1 MSEEKH
7 AEQAG
12 SVAPKKSGNLK
23 VIIIAVIAALIGA
36 GGALAAFFILGEHP
50 PQAQTPEEQADEGSD
65 ADGHEDKK
73 KKKKKKKKGEGEG
86 EAGAAATYMRLDNL
100 TVNLS
105 GGRDHFLAVSMELK
119 LAEPQAQAHLTE
131 RLPEVKNLVL
141 ITLSAQTPDSLS
153 SVDGKTA
160 LAQKLRD
167 DLNALIDEDEETG
180 VENVFFTQFIIQ

>member
-7 AEQAG
+7 AEEAG
-12 SVAPKKSGNLK
+12 AEAPKKSGKLK
-23 VIIIAVIAALIGA
+23 VIIIAVVAALIGA
-36 GGALAAFFILGEHP
+36 VGAGAAFFLLGEHP
-50 PQAQTPEEQADEGSD
+50 PQAENPDEQADEGGD
-65 ADGHEDKK
+65 AGGQEK
-73 KKKKKKKKGEGEG
+73 KKKKKKKKGEGGGG
-86 EAGAAATYMRLDNL
+86 EHGAAAYMKLDNL

-105 GGRDHFLAVSMELK
+105 GGKDHFLAVSMELK
-119 LAEPQAQAHLTE
+119 LAEPEAQVHLTE

-153 SVDGKTA
+153 SVDGKNA

>member
-7 AEQAG
+7 AEEAG
-12 SVAPKKSGNLK
+12 AEAPKKSGKLK
-23 VIIIAVIAALIGA
+23 VIIIAVVAALIGA
-36 GGALAAFFILGEHP
+36 VGAGAAFFLLGEHP
-50 PQAQTPEEQADEGSD
+50 PQAENPDEQADEGGD
-65 ADGHEDKK
+65 AGGHE
-73 KKKKKKKKGEGEG
+73 KKKKKKKKGEGGGG
-86 EAGAAATYMRLDNL
+86 EHGAAAYMKLDNL

-105 GGRDHFLAVSMELK
+105 GGKDHFLAVSMELK
-119 LAEPQAQAHLTE
+119 LAEPEAQVHLTE

-153 SVDGKTA
+153 SVDGKNA

>member
-1 MSEEKH
+1 MTTKRFTKTKTKTKKKKAGSSDDQSA
-7 AEQAG
+7 AEQN
-12 SVAPKKSGNLK
+12 KKKNEK
-23 VIIIAVIAALIGA
+23 KNKKKKKKKKQKTAAQKKKK
-36 GGALAAFFILGEHP
+36 E
-50 PQAQTPEEQADEGSD
+50 
-65 ADGHEDKK
+65 K
-73 KKKKKKKKGEGEG
+73 KKKKKKKKGEGGGG
-86 EAGAAATYMRLDNL
+86 EHGAAAYMKLDNL

-105 GGRDHFLAVSMELK
+105 GGKDHFLAVSMELK
-119 LAEPQAQAHLTE
+119 LAEPEAQVHLTE

-153 SVDGKTA
+153 SVDGKNA